1 MKLGGS
7 SITESFGPF
16 APILGAAFNTFTTKQ
31 DVSPRPGGMPRI
43 PAGALNIGDRLE
55 FQAEGEASS
64 TGTPSLTLGL
74 YLGTFDDASGS
85 TPAITT
91 DIIISAATAIA
102 TGAAWPWRLWAQAK
116 VIKTGSSGLLNV
128 WGLLF
133 FPTSLTAVT
142 ISLLPATAAARQV
155 AINTTIDNRIGV
167 SGTWSASSVS
177 NQVITYGIDAF
188 RLN

>member
-7 SITESFGPF
+7 SITESFAPF
-16 APILGAAFNTFTTKQ
+16 APLLGAAFNTFTTKQ

-43 PAGALNIGDRLE
+43 PGGALYIGDRLYMR
-55 FQAEGEASS
+55 AEGEASS
-64 TGTPSLTLGL
+64 TATPNLTLGL

-85 TPAITT
+85 APVITT
-91 DIIISAATAIA
+91 DIIISAATAIN
-102 TGAAWPWRLWAQAK
+102 TGAAWPWELECWAK

-128 WGLLF
+128 WGRLA
-133 FPTSLTAVT
+133 FPTSLTALTVT
-142 ISLLPATAAARQV
+142 ALPATAAARQV

-167 SGTWSASSVS
+167 SGTWSASSIS
-177 NQVITYGIDAF
+177 NQVITYAIDAM